1 MFKRVGILGHPLRP
15 STGEVCTKVAQTLR
29 ALGVT
34 AWCETLWDADAVRPM
49 VAQTDLII
57 AIGGDGSMLRAA
69 RVSAE
74 FNVPVFGINAGHLGF
89 LTEASLDDWDTALES
104 LLAGRFWIESRM
116 MLDVGAWR
124 ASELLTTGTALND
137 VVVSRGAV
145 AKAVLLDA
153 YIDGDWTTTY
163 NADGLIVSTPT
174 GSTAYALAVGGP
186 ILPPELK
193 NILVVPVAPHLTLD
207 RPIVLAEGATIEVV
221 IAEETTT
228 NVALTVDGESYQ
240 NWRRSI
246 RWWYGQATKLAALY
260 GCVSVA
266 ISTAPCSTAWSRE
279 CLCVVIALTCSIAL
293 SWREKHD
300 RNILYRHTRIN
311 LLSGASNRRNCPA
324 LQQMRAL
331 YVYQMCGAY
340 TRWLPLPRMC
350 VSAAGCLLQSYPIGC
365 LDCRAGCLWLRAADW
380 LDCAAPRAVW
390 RAVSVAASGR
400 ADRLAGV

>member
-228 NVALTVDGESYQ
+228 NVALTVDGESLSELAPLDSVVV
-240 NWRRSI
+240 RASDKISRFVRLRERSYFY
-246 RWWYGQATKLAALY
+246 RSLL
-260 GCVSVA
+260 
-266 ISTAPCSTAWSRE
+266 
-279 CLCVVIALTCSIAL
+279 
-293 SWREKHD
+293 D
-300 RNILYRHTRIN
+300 R
-311 LLSGASNRRNCPA
+311 
-324 LQQMRAL
+324 ME
-331 YVYQMCGAY
+331 
-340 TRWLPLPRMC
+340 PRMP
-350 VSAAGCLLQSYPIGC
+350 VRRDSAHVQHRPVLERKA
-365 LDCRAGCLWLRAADW
+365 
-380 LDCAAPRAVW
+380 
-390 RAVSVAASGR
+390 
-400 ADRLAGV
+400 